1 MEEEKRGDLRLLGGA
16 GREEEQQ
23 YSTLRAKQ
31 RGMELDN
38 KHKEEDLRGKEQDRE
53 QRKAYALKIF
63 WLLCIY
69 LICVGGLVVLSGLSC
84 VVLSDAVLVTLLG
97 TNCASVISLSSLSLL
112 NIYSP
117 IGNEQ
122 VEYRQ
127 EEISGAL

>member
-1 MEEEKRGDLRLLGGA
+1 
-16 GREEEQQ
+16 
-23 YSTLRAKQ
+23 
-31 RGMELDN
+31 MELDN

-97 TNCASVISLSSLSLL
+97 TNCASVISLFAIVTKYLF
-112 NIYSP
+112 P
-117 IGNEQ
+117 H
-122 VEYRQ
+122 R
-127 EEISGAL
+127 